1 MRWRPGYAG
10 AAESGAGPPGRLAGR
25 ADRTRLLGRAKA
37 RERSPTTP
45 LARTPGVHR
54 TLGAPHSRAPACRAD
69 GTDRRRPAVLDPM
82 HSAEDKYTASEG
94 LRQHVHISMDRH
106 VRAENYGATLWLCTE
121 TSSLSAQSSTVYIGG
136 DRVGVCRAR
145 TQRHPVEG
153 LPRDPASQTRPVSR
167 PLASTPRA
175 LCGRLLRRAR
185 GPTAARLTTAST
197 TRLVRR
203 REDLTGRPHQRGRLL
218 RARHLLRGRRDGA
231 TLFAEATASATTTA
245 RFRTRRPHSAR
256 AATACAPPAEE
267 QENGA
272 TFIADHS
279 VGNPSCRTSRTPL
292 PGLPLDQGHDSSSYE
307 YGRLTATAATH
318 AARATAPP
326 PSATTDLTQDCQ
338 RSVAARPDLC
348 A

>member
-1 MRWRPGYAG
+1 VP
-10 AAESGAGPPGRLAGR
+10 
-25 ADRTRLLGRAKA
+25 
-37 RERSPTTP
+37 
-45 LARTPGVHR
+45 
-54 TLGAPHSRAPACRAD
+54 
-69 GTDRRRPAVLDPM
+69 RRRHRPPPARGARPD
-82 HSAEDKYTASEG
+82 AQRR
-94 LRQHVHISMDRH
+94 RQVHGVRGSPAAVQAVVHISMDRH

-231 TLFAEATASATTTA
+231 TLFAE
-245 RFRTRRPHSAR
+245 
-256 AATACAPPAEE
+256 
-267 QENGA
+267 
-272 TFIADHS
+272 DHS
-279 VGNPSCRTSRTPL
+279 VGNYYRSFPSTP
-292 PGLPLDQGHDSSSYE
+292 PAQRAGGYCV
-307 YGRLTATAATH
+307 
-318 AARATAPP
+318 RAT
-326 PSATTDLTQDCQ
+326 C
-338 RSVAARPDLC
+338 
-348 A
+348 

>member
-1 MRWRPGYAG
+1 MYTCPWIDTSAQ
-10 AAESGAGPPGRLAGR
+10 
-25 ADRTRLLGRAKA
+25 RTVEQLCGCV
-37 RERSPTTP
+37 RS
-45 LARTPGVHR
+45 
-54 TLGAPHSRAPACRAD
+54 
-69 GTDRRRPAVLDPM
+69 
-82 HSAEDKYTASEG
+82 
-94 LRQHVHISMDRH
+94 
-106 VRAENYGATLWLCTE
+106 VRVYG
-121 TSSLSAQSSTVYIGG
+121 LSAQSSTVYIGG

-185 GPTAARLTTAST
+185 GPTAARLTIAST

-203 REDLTGRPHQRGRLL
+203 RRGPHRPPASARTATTCAPPAEGQERR
-218 RARHLLRGRRDGA
+218 RHLVR
-231 TLFAEATASATTTA
+231 
-245 RFRTRRPHSAR
+245 RRPQRRQLLPLVSEHAARTAR

-279 VGNPSCRTSRTPL
+279 VGNPSCRPPRIPL

-307 YGRLTATAATH
+307 HGWLTATAATH

-326 PSATTDLTQDCQ
+326 PSAATDLTQDCQ

>member
-1 MRWRPGYAG
+1 
-10 AAESGAGPPGRLAGR
+10 LAGR

-45 LARTPGVHR
+45 LARAPGVHR
-54 TLGAPHSRAPACRAD
+54 TLGAPRTRAPACRAD

-231 TLFAEATASATTTA
+231 TLFAE
-245 RFRTRRPHSAR
+245 
-256 AATACAPPAEE
+256 
-267 QENGA
+267 
-272 TFIADHS
+272 DHS
-279 VGNPSCRTSRTPL
+279 VGNYYRSFPSTP
-292 PGLPLDQGHDSSSYE
+292 PAQRAGGYCV
-307 YGRLTATAATH
+307 
-318 AARATAPP
+318 RAT
-326 PSATTDLTQDCQ
+326 C
-338 RSVAARPDLC
+338 
-348 A
+348 